1 MVGPHLAGEGV
12 IFSITQRNRR
22 AALAMGR
29 QSEANGIP
37 LDFDPQ
43 VTTGIAR
50 SPAHKHHR
58 IVFVK
63 SRAPLQGIG
72 IEGFKHLRQATLPH
86 NTPRILLFSRAP
98 RLIRLLAQYIF
109 RVYIVLTRNNLL
121 L

>member
-1 MVGPHLAGEGV
+1 MISPHLAAEGMV
-12 IFSITQRNRR
+12 FAITQRNRR
-22 AALAMGR
+22 AALAMRR

-37 LDFDPQ
+37 LDFDPE

-58 IVFVK
+58 IVFMK
-63 SRAPLQGIG
+63 GRASLQGIS

-86 NTPRILLFSRAP
+86 NTSRILLFSRAP

-109 RVYIVLTRNNLL
+109 RVYVVLTRNNLL